1 MEHNIKYL
9 ALILLLGLS
18 TGCHRDAI
26 VDSDFYD
33 CTLEVDDNS
42 LDHPHNGNYQNLLDK
57 MVASGVPGIQMAIR
71 TPEHDLWLGTAGKA
85 DLKNNIPIES
95 CHITRVGSTVKTFT
109 ATTILL
115 LEEEGKLSLDDRITD
130 YLSESDIRDIE
141 NADTATIRQLL
152 QHSSGIYNYILDT
165 NFQLASFNDLIK
177 EWSANEL
184 LDYARGKDAYFSPGI
199 DVRYSNTGYVFLGMI
214 ISNIENK
221 PFHEVFEEK
230 LFLPFGLN
238 STQFAAIDP
247 VPNQIIRGYIDLYSN
262 LNLINT
268 TYYSGWDYF
277 TADGGLISNAND
289 LNRFTTALFNGE
301 IISQT
306 SLDQMLEVSYPNNP
320 DKDFFPIAFGLG
332 TFKIQTEW
340 GEAYLHS
347 GDAIGY
353 YATMVY
359 FPESDTTICWTVN
372 ANYGKIDALI
382 SSKSAMENIF
392 RTVFESNLK

>member
-1 MEHNIKYL
+1 MKHKIQFL
-9 ALILLLGLS
+9 ALILLVGLS

-184 LDYARGKDAYFSPGI
+184 LDYARGKDAYFSPGT
-199 DVRYSNTGYVFLGMI
+199 DVRYSNTGYIFLGMI
-214 ISNIENK
+214 ISNLENK
-221 PFHEVFEEK
+221 PFYEVFEEK

-238 STQFAAIDP
+238 STQFAANDP

-277 TADGGLISNAND
+277 TADGGLISNAYD
-289 LNRFTTALFNGE
+289 LNRFTMALFNGE
-301 IISQT
+301 IISQA
-306 SLDQMLEVSYPNNP
+306 SLDEMLHVRYPNNP
-320 DKDFFPIAFGLG
+320 DNDFFPTAFGLG

-353 YATMVY
+353 YATMMY

-382 SSKSAMENIF
+382 SSKSAMEKIF
-392 RTVFESNLK
+392 RTVFENNP